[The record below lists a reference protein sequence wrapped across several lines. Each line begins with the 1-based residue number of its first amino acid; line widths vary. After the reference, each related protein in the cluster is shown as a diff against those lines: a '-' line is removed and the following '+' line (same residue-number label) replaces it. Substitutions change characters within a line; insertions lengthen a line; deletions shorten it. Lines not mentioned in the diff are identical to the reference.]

1 MDIKPYKLQEPL
13 AFPLSLYESMP
24 IAEAVS
30 PDGDS
35 FVIVAGLDRHM
46 AGQVK
51 HYSLSEDDLEL
62 QENTSDRKR
71 FGEGSY
77 EEWYSK
83 GRVPFALMHEKS
95 DTLTAICWFGP
106 KPLGA
111 KSMKYLS
118 EEERAHEKELGAE
131 AGDWHTISYRSYNP
145 FRGRGHMKGFV
156 QFAIDTYLSAFPKAK
171 LWAIFNSQNEGSI
184 SLAGKLGFKPVP
196 EASEPDSHLRV
207 MARE

>member
-1 MDIKPYKLQEPL
+1 MEIKPYDLSDQLILPL
-13 AFPLSLYESMP
+13 ALYESMP
-24 IAEAVS
+24 IADVVAN
-30 PDGDS
+30 DGDH
-35 FVIVAGLDRHM
+35 FVVVVGLDRHM

-77 EEWYSK
+77 EEWYAK

-106 KPLGA
+106 KPIGQ

-118 EEERAHEKELGAE
+118 DEELKEEKNLD

-145 FRGRGHMKGFV
+145 FRGKGHMKGFV
-156 QFAIDTYLSAFPKAK
+156 QFAIDTYLKSFPQAK

-184 SLAGKLGFKPVP
+184 ALAAKLGFKPAP
-196 EASEPDSHLRV
+196 EASEPDSHLKV
-207 MARE
+207 MTRRE